1 MTLRSITKAA
11 GSRIPKG
18 RGTKHSSATQKEQR
32 WSMVDGRK
40 RAVISQDKARLA
52 CGLLHTLQ
60 GWTAGCSYPKQLA
73 LGDSWLLIARHWGV
87 PPAPWMAPVLHQWW
101 WGQGVC
107 PRLCLAPVNLRSG
120 QQRQRTRGETTLP
133 RALWSAFFRSIPPH
147 CCTCDPNLLDI
158 PLYRYTVIYSFSYL
172 LWRFSIFV
180 IINHIMVNVLRCN
193 PVLII
198 S

>member
-1 MTLRSITKAA
+1 
-11 GSRIPKG
+11 
-18 RGTKHSSATQKEQR
+18 
-32 WSMVDGRK
+32 MVDGRWSK
-40 RAVISQDKARLA
+40 EGCNIPGQGSLSLRVTTYSSGLNCRLLLPKAARLR
-52 CGLLHTLQ
+52 GLLAPYSQ
-60 GWTAGCSYPKQLA
+60 A
-73 LGDSWLLIARHWGV
+73 LGGAPCPMDG
-87 PPAPWMAPVLHQWW
+87 PCPAQWW